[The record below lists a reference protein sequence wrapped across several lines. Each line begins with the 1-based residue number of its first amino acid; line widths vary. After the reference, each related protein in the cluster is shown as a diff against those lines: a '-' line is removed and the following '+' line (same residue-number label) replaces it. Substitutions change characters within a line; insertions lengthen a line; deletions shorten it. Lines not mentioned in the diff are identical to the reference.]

1 MPGNITLRLNAVSQV
16 LISRNRK
23 VSRPWRWGH
32 TVVTGFVL
40 ATAAVIFISL
50 FQAWGDCQNI
60 ALNYQISQAK
70 ETQKQLRDFNA
81 KLKIELANLTTI
93 SRLEK
98 LAAEYGME
106 APKPS
111 QVVNLR

>member
-1 MPGNITLRLNAVSQV
+1 MPGNITLRLNAVGQV

-23 VSRPWRWGH
+23 VSRPWRWGRP
-32 TVVTGFVL
+32 VVTGFVL
-40 ATAAVIFISL
+40 ATAAVIFTSL
-50 FQAWGDCQNI
+50 FLAWGDLQNI
-60 ALNYQISQAK
+60 TLNYHISQAK
-70 ETQKQLRDFNA
+70 ETQKQFRDMNG

-93 SRLEK
+93 SRLDK

-106 APKPS
+106 APRPS

>member
-1 MPGNITLRLNAVSQV
+1 MAGNITLRLNAVGQV

-23 VSRPWRWGH
+23 VSRPWRWGR
-32 TVVTGFVL
+32 TVVACFVL
-40 ATAAVIFISL
+40 ATAAVTFTSL
-50 FQAWGDCQNI
+50 FQAWGDLQNI
-60 ALNYQISQAK
+60 TLNYQISQAK
-70 ETQKQLRDFNA
+70 ETQKLLRDFNG
-81 KLKIELANLTTI
+81 KLKIELANLTAI

-106 APKPS
+106 APRPS